1 MLLYFAGLI
10 FYTIRRR
17 NGGSKTK
24 LRPSF
29 ENFSMLY
36 SVFLVVIGLVLKI
49 YIILRQREEVKTYG
63 GGIGEGLIAWVGAE
77 GLRGPDLPPRST
89 VNELVRLDT
98 DFNLK
103 LGRQAGLD
111 RTGLKDSFLGS
122 SQKNLALED

>member
-1 MLLYFAGLI
+1 M
-10 FYTIRRR
+10 
-17 NGGSKTK
+17 GGSKTK
-24 LRPSF
+24 LRLSF